1 MKIFLNLTPL
11 EDLHSDHNQYHHQ
24 YHHNHAATPGKEE
37 QQRDSTTVFQQQ
49 RGHRNDTPIHPRLAA
64 MKQDIKVVEDML
76 NALCEEDLV

>member
-24 YHHNHAATPGKEE
+24 YDRNHAATSGKEE
-37 QQRDSTTVFQQQ
+37 QQRDSATVFQQ
-49 RGHRNDTPIHPRLAA
+49 
-64 MKQDIKVVEDML
+64 DIKVIEDML